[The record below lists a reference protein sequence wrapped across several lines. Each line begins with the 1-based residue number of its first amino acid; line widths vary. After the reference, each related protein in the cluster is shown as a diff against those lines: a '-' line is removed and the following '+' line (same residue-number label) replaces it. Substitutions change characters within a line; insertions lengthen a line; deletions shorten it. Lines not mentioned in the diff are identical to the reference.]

1 MKRDCEHPRAN
12 HQHGTAIAYTHDACR
27 CPQCTEAHRQNAAHT
42 RKQKAY
48 GRYTQHHRN
57 PDKARQHIQN
67 LKQAGMS
74 YNQQAK
80 LTGLTV
86 DTIKRIA
93 RNQPRTITHTTEAR
107 ILQLNPGQANP
118 ETTYI
123 NPTGTAR
130 RIQALTTQGWDQHTL
145 ARELGIPHP
154 QLTHILHYNRRVTQ
168 ALANQARDL
177 YDQLWNQTPPLT
189 PASKMARTAARKNGW
204 LPPMCWDDELLDDPD
219 HKGHAEH
226 VLREAA

>member
-12 HQHGTAIAYTHDACR
+12 HQHGTAVAYTHDACR

-57 PDKARQHIQN
+57 PDKARQHIQA

-80 LTGLTV
+80 LSGLTV

-93 RNQPRTITHTTEAR
+93 RSKPRTITHKTEAS

-118 ETTYI
+118 NTTYI

-130 RIQALTTQGWDQHTL
+130 RIQALTTLGWDQHTL
-145 ARELGIPHP
+145 ARQLGIPHP
-154 QLTHILHYNRRVTQ
+154 QLTHIIHYNRRVTL
-168 ALANQARDL
+168 ALANQARTL
-177 YDQLWNQTPPLT
+177 YDQLWNQAAPLT
-189 PASKMARTAARKNGW
+189 PVAKMAKTAARKNGW
-204 LPPMCWDDELLDDPD
+204 LPPLAWDDEQIDDPAHLGYPKD
-219 HKGHAEH
+219 
-226 VLREAA
+226 VAA

>member
-93 RNQPRTITHTTEAR
+93 RNQPRTITHTTE
-107 ILQLNPGQANP
+107 PGNHLHQP
-118 ETTYI
+118 HRHST
-123 NPTGTAR
+123 
-130 RIQALTTQGWDQHTL
+130 
-145 ARELGIPHP
+145 PHP
-154 QLTHILHYNRRVTQ
+154 SPNHPRLGPTHPR
-168 ALANQARDL
+168 
-177 YDQLWNQTPPLT
+177 P
-189 PASKMARTAARKNGW
+189 
-204 LPPMCWDDELLDDPD
+204 
-219 HKGHAEH
+219 
-226 VLREAA
+226 

>member
-27 CPQCTEAHRQNAAHT
+27 CTDCREAHRQNAANI

-57 PDKARQHIQN
+57 PDKARQHIQA

-74 YNQQAK
+74 YNQQAQ

-93 RNQPRTITHTTEAR
+93 RNQPRTITHTTETR
-107 ILQLNPGQANP
+107 ILQTHPSQANP
-118 ETTYI
+118 HTTYI

-130 RIQALTTQGWDQHTL
+130 RIQALTTLGWDQHTL

-154 QLTHILHYNRRVTQ
+154 QLTHIIHYNRRVTQ
-168 ALANQARDL
+168 ALANQARAL
-177 YDQLWNQTPPLT
+177 YDQLWNQTPPPS
-189 PASKMARTAARKNGW
+189 PAAKMARTAARKNRW
-204 LPPMCWDDELLDDPD
+204 LPPLAWDDEQIDDPN
-219 HKGHAEH
+219 HAGYPKE
-226 VLREAA
+226 VAA